1 MLWHV
6 LHCTYHMEL
15 QLDLNMDSTE
25 FATQFATEFATQF
38 ATEFD
43 QKEAHARAMLQK
55 MNETRRVW
63 RWALRGIVISNE

>member
-25 FATQFATEFATQF
+25 FATQFATQF

>member
-1 MLWHV
+1 
-6 LHCTYHMEL
+6 
-15 QLDLNMDSTE
+15 MDSTE

>member
-1 MLWHV
+1 MLSHV

-15 QLDLNMDSTE
+15 QLNLNMDSTE
-25 FATQFATEFATQF
+25 F

-43 QKEAHARAMLQK
+43 QKEAHTRAMFQK

>member
-25 FATQFATEFATQF
+25 FATEF